1 MEENKEKQIEEMS
14 KIIENAFKVYFGA
27 NDLVE
32 PEDFPYQAKDLAKEL
47 LEHYQPKIPKDS
59 VVNTPTIQCEA
70 YSQNDLVV
78 LSREEFDRLK
88 RVETEKDRLYEIKLD
103 LENQLIEKGWTEY
116 EGADE
121 IEKRVSKETAEKYKV
136 AMMLHIQ
143 EMQKYLE
150 LNEEQAKILYHHNS
164 EIAKQFGDTIKE

>member
-1 MEENKEKQIEEMS
+1 M
-14 KIIENAFKVYFGA
+14 
-27 NDLVE
+27 
-32 PEDFPYQAKDLAKEL
+32 
-47 LEHYQPKIPKDS
+47 
-59 VVNTPTIQCEA
+59 
-70 YSQNDLVV
+70 

-150 LNEEQAKILYHHNS
+150 LNEEQAKILYYHNS
-164 EIAKQFGDTIKE
+164 EIAKQFGDETKE